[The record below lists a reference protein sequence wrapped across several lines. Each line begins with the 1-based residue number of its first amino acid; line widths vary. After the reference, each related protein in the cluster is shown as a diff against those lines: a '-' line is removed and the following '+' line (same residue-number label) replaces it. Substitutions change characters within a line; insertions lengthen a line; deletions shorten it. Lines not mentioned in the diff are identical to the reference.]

1 LLEHLGETFSG
12 IVSGITE
19 HGVFVR
25 LTENQCE
32 GMVSIQSME
41 NDRYYFDADKFVLV
55 GRKTGKTLQLGDE
68 VSVIVDE
75 VSPKK
80 RRVDLVFSAF

>member
-1 LLEHLGETFSG
+1 
-12 IVSGITE
+12 
-19 HGVFVR
+19 
-25 LTENQCE
+25 
-32 GMVSIQSME
+32 MVSIQSME
-41 NDRYYFDADKFVLV
+41 NDRYYFDADKCVLV

-80 RRVDLVFSAF
+80 RRIDLVFSAF